1 MRPYKGFF
9 FFGDGAARDA
19 DGYLW
24 IKGRV
29 RDAVM
34 SIRGLD
40 LQMHDS
46 LDDIVNSS
54 FNPEVAVRISCRSV
68 TEEEEALVGFTAS
81 LVTDCQLPRSSL
93 P

>member
-1 MRPYKGFF
+1 
-9 FFGDGAARDA
+9 
-19 DGYLW
+19 
-24 IKGRV
+24 
-29 RDAVM
+29 M

-68 TEEEEALVGFTAS
+68 TEEEEALVGSHISVQVPLVVFVHRSGDRRPVS
-81 LVTDCQLPRSSL
+81 LGNQDTLDIVTLEHFS
-93 P
+93 